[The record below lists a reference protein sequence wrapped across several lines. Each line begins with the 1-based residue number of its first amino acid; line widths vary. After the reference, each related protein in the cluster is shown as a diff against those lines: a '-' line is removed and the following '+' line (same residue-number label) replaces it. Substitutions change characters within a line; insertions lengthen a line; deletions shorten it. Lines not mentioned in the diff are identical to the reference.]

1 MTKKPIMLVLALPF
15 ILGSCVIA
23 RTHVTTGNPVGTKVG
38 YVKASIKKDF
48 NVGIAEAARQGKITK
63 IGSVD
68 TKWYMS
74 GKVSVRVT
82 GE

>member
-1 MTKKPIMLVLALPF
+1 MLLMALAPLL
-15 ILGSCVIA
+15 LGSCVVS

-38 YVKASIKKDF
+38 YVKFKVKKDF
-48 NVGIAEAARQGKITK
+48 NYGVADAARQGKITK

-68 TKWYMS
+68 TKWYIT